1 MESAFPVFEPA
12 SPQAD
17 AIYHLFVQV
26 LAISGVIFAIV
37 AGLIVV
43 AIYRFRAR
51 ADEIPEQDFGSER
64 KEMFWMVG
72 PVIILL
78 WLGAITAKLVLTI
91 DAVPKA
97 HPAGTTDADL
107 VITGHQWWWEIHYV
121 DAGLTGAN
129 EVHIP
134 TGTKIRVQLASADV
148 IHCFW
153 VPQLARKMDVIPG
166 RENYIWLE
174 AREAG
179 VYQGRCAEYC
189 GTQHA
194 WMNFL
199 VVAHSPE
206 DYAAWIKGERIEPVA
221 PTEPLAVA
229 GKKLF
234 MTATC
239 VACHAIEGT
248 EAVAS
253 IGPDL
258 TNLASRTQIGGGVI
272 ANSPENLALW
282 LENPQALKPGC
293 KMPNFKLNQ
302 QQIKQLV
309 AYLEQLK

>member
-1 MESAFPVFEPA
+1 
-12 SPQAD
+12 
-17 AIYHLFVQV
+17 
-26 LAISGVIFAIV
+26 LAISAVIFAIV

-43 AIYRFRAR
+43 AIYRFRGR

-107 VITGHQWWWEIHYV
+107 VITGHQWWWEINYV

-134 TGTKIRVQLASADV
+134 TGTKVRVQLASADV

-166 RENYIWLE
+166 RENFIWLE
-174 AREAG
+174 AREPG
-179 VYQGRCAEYC
+179 IYQGRCAEYC

-206 DYAAWIKGERIEPVA
+206 DYAAWIKGERIEPAA

-272 ANSPENLALW
+272 AYSPENLALW
-282 LENPQALKPGC
+282 LKNPQALKPGC
-293 KMPNFKLNQ
+293 KMPDFKLTET
-302 QQIKQLV
+302 QIQQLV